1 MGFPSTG
8 KKREKIRHYVS
19 WFEIPALNLY
29 RAVAFYNY
37 IYKIKMETMETHGY
51 SMALFPA
58 DNGIGGAIVV
68 GEGSIPSA
76 TGTLVYLNAG
86 KDLAPVL
93 ARVEE
98 AGGRVILAKT
108 LISEEDGYFALF
120 IDTEG
125 NKLALHS
132 IK

>member
-1 MGFPSTG
+1 MGLPSTI
-8 KKREKIRHYVS
+8 KKREKIRHFVT
-19 WFEIPALNLY
+19 WFEIPALNLS
-29 RAVAFYNY
+29 RAVNFYNY
-37 IYKIKMETMETHGY
+37 IYSIEMETVETNGY

-68 GEGSIPSA
+68 GEGSIPSE

-93 ARVEE
+93 GKVEA
-98 AGGRVILAKT
+98 AGGRVILGKT
-108 LISEEDGYFALF
+108 LISESDGYFALF

-125 NKLALHS
+125 NKLAFHS